1 MTDGKRRQGPAPR
14 HTLPPVAARLAP
26 PRPATLRWDGRSVRG
41 VAARTP
47 LDASAYPIYFAPVRS
62 KSADLRDLLRE
73 RAAIVRRERQRA
85 GFMYKSYETFVLAY
99 GRDYDPKPLDRHER
113 AHVHQMLHEYR
124 AFWRRGFE
132 YNHCFA
138 NAQRLIPFDTSRKVV
153 YVEGFVWAYGDR
165 LPPVHH
171 GWLSLHGKVI
181 DLTAPTRAIARKP
194 PPEPPQ
200 LHGDFEGRAYL
211 GVPFLR
217 PYLRERSNGLIGWGS
232 LLDDE
237 KSGYRLLAFGGDG
250 AVRGRKRTQD
260 PSRS

>member
-1 MTDGKRRQGPAPR
+1 MT
-14 HTLPPVAARLAP
+14 
-26 PRPATLRWDGRSVRG
+26 
-41 VAARTP
+41 
-47 LDASAYPIYFAPVRS
+47 S
-62 KSADLRDLLRE
+62 KSAELRDLLRQ
-73 RAAIVRRERQRA
+73 RAAIVARERQRA
-85 GFMYKSYETFVLAY
+85 DFIYKSYETFVLAY
-99 GRDYDPKPLDRHER
+99 GRDYESAPLNRHER
-113 AHVHQMLHEYR
+113 AHVQQMLREYR
-124 AFWRRGFE
+124 AFWRKGFE
-132 YNHCFA
+132 YDHCFA

-217 PYLRERSNGLIGWGS
+217 PYVRERSNGLLGWGS

-250 AVRGRKRTQD
+250 AVRGRKRTWD
-260 PSRS
+260 PARS